1 MDKAWR
7 QFLAVAELRS
17 VSLAAQRLFISQP
30 TLTHNLKKLES
41 QLGVTLF
48 NRSPRG
54 MTLTTYGE
62 TLLEQ
67 ARIMQRVYDNALGK
81 LQQLKVDQEAGLR
94 IGVGLAWWQL
104 FFRDLFQRYRE
115 QHPTAP
121 AHIEIGNHLRSMD
134 QLLAGELDLFIG
146 HRIAG
151 LNPNSGA
158 VFTSLFKVRD
168 ACFVRADHPL
178 MGRRVDYTD
187 LLDYPHLAVT
197 PDETRYSRAVIT
209 NPQFKVAEQLQ
220 YHLADRVVW
229 STSSMSAALDI
240 LCDSDAVM
248 IYPETMTERF
258 AEDAVVPLTLKA
270 SQEAMEV
277 GVYRLEDRL
286 GDEVLDDLVAEV
298 KTALSK
304 TNKVDLTV

>member
-1 MDKAWR
+1 MDKVWR

-17 VSLAAQRLFISQP
+17 VSLAAQRLFVSQP
-30 TLTHNLKKLES
+30 TLTHNLKKLEA

-54 MTLTTYGE
+54 MTLTPYGE

-81 LQQLKVDQEAGLR
+81 LQQLKVDQENGLR
-94 IGVGLAWWQL
+94 IGVGLAWWHL
-104 FFRDLFQRYRE
+104 FFRDLFQRYR
-115 QHPTAP
+115 QRHPTAP

-134 QLLAGELDLFIG
+134 QLLAGELDLFVG

-158 VFTSLFKVRD
+158 GFTPLFRARD
-168 ACFVRADHPL
+168 ACFVRDAHPL
-178 MGRRVDYTD
+178 LGRPVNYDD

-197 PDETRYSRAVIT
+197 PDESRYRRAVVSDSQT
-209 NPQFKVAEQLQ
+209 KEAEQHQ
-220 YHLADRVVW
+220 YHLTDRVVW

-240 LCDSDAVM
+240 LRDSDAVM
-248 IYPETMTERF
+248 IYPESMAPTF
-258 AEDAVVPLTLKA
+258 AAEGVRPLRLKVPQA
-270 SQEAMEV
+270 PVEV
-277 GVYRLEDRL
+277 GVYRLSDRSEEPGLDALVEDIRYWVNRV
-286 GDEVLDDLVAEV
+286 GDRVTPL
-298 KTALSK
+298 
-304 TNKVDLTV
+304 

>member
-17 VSLAAQRLFISQP
+17 VSLAAQRLFVSQP

-54 MTLTTYGE
+54 MTLTSYGE

-81 LQQLKVDQEAGLR
+81 LQQLKVEQESGLR
-94 IGVGLAWWQL
+94 IGVGMAWWHL

-158 VFTSLFKVRD
+158 VFTPLFKVRD
-168 ACFVRADHPL
+168 ACFVRTGHPL
-178 MGRRVDYTD
+178 LGRAVSFDD

-197 PDETRYSRAVIT
+197 PDETRYSRAVVT
-209 NPQFKVAEQLQ
+209 NPQFKEAEHHQ

-240 LCDSDAVM
+240 LRDSDAVM
-248 IYPETMTERF
+248 IYPESMTETL
-258 AEDAVVPLTLKA
+258 ADSGVVPLALTEP
-270 SQEAMEV
+270 QEAMEV
-277 GVYRLEDRL
+277 GVYRLEDRISDD
-286 GDEVLDDLVAEV
+286 GLDALVEEV
-298 KTALSK
+298 KLALVE
-304 TNKVDLTV
+304 TNKVELTT

>member
-17 VSLAAQRLFISQP
+17 VSLAAQRLFVSQP
-30 TLTHNLKKLES
+30 TLTHNLKKLET

-54 MTLTTYGE
+54 MTLTPYGE

-94 IGVGLAWWQL
+94 IGVGLAWWHL
-104 FFRDLFQRYRE
+104 FFRELFHRYRE

-158 VFTSLFKVRD
+158 VFRPLFKVRD
-168 ACFVRADHPL
+168 ACFVRSGHPL
-178 MGRRVDYTD
+178 LQRPVSFED
-187 LLDYPHLAVT
+187 LLDFPHLAVT
-197 PDETRYSRAVIT
+197 PDETRYSRAVVT
-209 NPQFKVAEQLQ
+209 NPQFKEAERHT

-240 LCDSDAVM
+240 LRDSEAVM
-248 IYPETMTERF
+248 IYPDTMSELF
-258 AEDAVVPLTLKA
+258 AAEGVVPLTLIEP
-270 SQEAMEV
+270 QEAMEV
-277 GVYRLEDRL
+277 GVYRLEDRV
-286 GDEVLDDLVAEV
+286 GDDGLDALVEDV
-298 KTALSK
+298 QMALNE
-304 TNKVDLTV
+304 TNKVELTS

>member
-17 VSLAAQRLFISQP
+17 VSLAAQRLFVSQP
-30 TLTHNLKKLES
+30 TLTHNLKKLET

-54 MTLTTYGE
+54 MTLTPYGE

-94 IGVGLAWWQL
+94 IGVGLAWWHL
-104 FFRDLFQRYRE
+104 FFRDLFHRYRE

-151 LNPNSGA
+151 LNPSSGA
-158 VFTSLFKVRD
+158 VFRPLFKVRD
-168 ACFVRADHPL
+168 ACFVRQGHPL
-178 MGRRVDYTD
+178 LQRPVSFED
-187 LLDYPHLAVT
+187 LLDYPHLALT
-197 PDETRYSRAVIT
+197 PDETRYSRAVVT
-209 NPQFKVAEQLQ
+209 NPQFKEAERHT

-240 LCDSDAVM
+240 LRDSDAVM
-248 IYPETMTERF
+248 IYPASIAETLV
-258 AEDAVVPLTLKA
+258 ASGVVPLEL
-270 SQEAMEV
+270 SEVQEAMDV
-277 GVYRLEDRL
+277 GVYRLEERV
-286 GDEVLDDLVAEV
+286 GDEQLDALVGEV
-298 KTALSK
+298 VSALNAVSA
-304 TNKVDLTV
+304 DIERL